1 MNAHIITRNVSKLHN
16 LNGYRHIFSTL
27 TQEIK
32 EEKPR
37 TLFSSALAHEVR
49 NPLNNI
55 NLAIEMLTST
65 ILDNDQKIY
74 VDIIR
79 RAAFRINGL
88 VTELLTPCELG
99 EMPSENQSIQ
109 QLLDDVLA
117 MAEDR
122 IRLKN
127 ISVRKDYTTID
138 CRIWINKQQM
148 KIALTN
154 IIINAIDAVALDSGQ
169 LKVVTRSI
177 NGQCV
182 IEIEDN
188 GVGISKT
195 NLANIFKP
203 FFTNKQGGMGL
214 GLSTTLE
221 ILHANH
227 AQVDVKSKVGQ
238 GTRFLLSFERIQDL
252 IK

>member
-1 MNAHIITRNVSKLHN
+1 MNAHIIIRNASKLYN
-16 LNGYRHIFSTL
+16 FNSNRHIFGTL

-37 TLFSSALAHEVR
+37 SFFSSALVHEVR

-65 ILDNDQKIY
+65 IMDNDQKIY
-74 VDIIR
+74 IDIIR

-88 VTELLTPCELG
+88 VTELLNPCEPG
-99 EMPSENQSIQ
+99 EMTSEKQSIH

-117 MAEDR
+117 LAEDR

-138 CRIWINKQQM
+138 CRIWMNKQQM

-154 IIINAIDAVALDSGQ
+154 IIINAIDAMALNSGR
-169 LKVVTRSI
+169 LKLVTRSI

-188 GVGISKT
+188 GKGISKE

-203 FFTNKQGGMGL
+203 FFTNKPGGMGL

-221 ILHANH
+221 ILHANRGR
-227 AQVDVKSKVGQ
+227 VDVKSKLGR
-238 GTRFLLSFERIQDL
+238 GTSFLLSFDRI
-252 IK
+252 